1 MSIVNKS
8 KSLKMKF
15 NWATGLTIFFI
26 LFVGTLVFVLYQ
38 SRQVHDSLVVKNY
51 YDEDINYQQHYD
63 KKQNTADLDIKV
75 KIQYSKDNKEV
86 ALTFPTDSVS
96 AISGTIMLYNP
107 YTEFSD
113 VKYDFNLGK
122 EAVYILPVDKIKSG
136 RWKLKMDWKRGNKAY
151 YQEEEIILQ

>member
-1 MSIVNKS
+1 
-8 KSLKMKF
+8 MKF

-63 KKQNTADLDIKV
+63 KKQNTADLAIKV
-75 KIQYSKDNKEV
+75 TINYNKEAKEV
-86 ALTFPTDSVS
+86 VIAFPIDSVS
-96 AISGTIMLYNP
+96 ITSGQILLYNP
-107 YTEFSD
+107 YSEYSD

-122 EAVYILPVDKIKSG
+122 DAVYKLSVDKIKAG
-136 RWKLKMDWKRGNKAY
+136 RWKLKIDWKRGDKAY
-151 YQEEEIILQ
+151 YQEEEIII

>member
-1 MSIVNKS
+1 
-8 KSLKMKF
+8 MKF

-38 SRQVHDSLVVKNY
+38 SSQVHDSLVVKNY

-63 KKQNTADLDIKV
+63 KKQNTADLNIKV
-75 KIQYSKDNKEV
+75 KVQYSKDNKEV
-86 ALTFPTDSVS
+86 TLTFPTDSVS
-96 AISGTIMLYNP
+96 TISGTIILYNP

>member
-1 MSIVNKS
+1 
-8 KSLKMKF
+8 MKF

-38 SRQVHDSLVVKNY
+38 STQVHDSLVVKNY

-75 KIQYSKDNKEV
+75 KVQYSKDNKEV

-113 VKYDFNLGK
+113 VKYDINLGK